1 MNKKPKVLFVCSH
14 NSARSQMAE
23 ALLNHFYGEELQAE
37 SAGLEPGELNPMAIE
52 AMRMVGIDISNAK
65 TNSVFEKYKS
75 GELFA
80 HIITVCDATT
90 AERCP
95 IFPGVTNTIHWS
107 FSDPSAFDG
116 TREEMLARTVEVREQ
131 IFTAIQEWVP
141 TVTKTP
147 VEV

>member
-1 MNKKPKVLFVCSH
+1 
-14 NSARSQMAE
+14 MAE